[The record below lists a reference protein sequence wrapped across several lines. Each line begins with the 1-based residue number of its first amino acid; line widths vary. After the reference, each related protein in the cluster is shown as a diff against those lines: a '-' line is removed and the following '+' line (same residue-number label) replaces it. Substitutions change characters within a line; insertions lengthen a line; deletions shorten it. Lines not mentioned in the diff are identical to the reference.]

1 MYISDY
7 DINTDKY
14 YESDESFYVYSAVV
28 ETKKEQLIQPGEL
41 FDATTGDALAEAL
54 TNASPEFMNAYAKLL
69 IDPRDADTA
78 RKYLLHLVANYWLHQ
93 AEPTAVKYAM
103 QEM

>member
-1 MYISDY
+1 MYAYTDEEY
-7 DINTDKY
+7 DEAV
-14 YESDESFYVYSAVV
+14 ESRKQE
-28 ETKKEQLIQPGEL
+28 LIQPGEL

-54 TNASPEFMNAYAKLL
+54 TNAPTEFMNDYAKLL
-69 IDPRDADTA
+69 IDPRDSLIA
-78 RKYLLHLVANYWLHQ
+78 RWYLLRYVSNYWLNQ

>member
-1 MYISDY
+1 MTIS
-7 DINTDKY
+7 NKY
-14 YESDESFYVYSAVV
+14 YESDESFYVYSAIV
-28 ETKKEQLIQPGEL
+28 EDKKQELIQPGEL

-69 IDPRDADTA
+69 LDPRDADTA
-78 RKYLLHLVANYWLHQ
+78 RKYLLRWVSNYWMHQ

-103 QEM
+103 RECV